1 VNSLLAALANRRQFI
16 LYKLVP
22 LDGDKTD
29 KVPIDPLTGYNSNA
43 QDATTWM
50 LPALAQTWAKQY
62 GPGHGVGIVIHEGC
76 GLFCVDI
83 DGAIAPDGTLSPIA
97 QDLLSRFPGSYVETS
112 QSGKGKHIIG
122 SFAGEIPAHST
133 KNVQQHIE
141 LYTKARFIALTGNDE
156 TGDPLKDATQA
167 LVGCAF
173 TYFRKADVGGNAGQD
188 WTTEYDPACPWNDET
203 DNQKLERLLKMRSF
217 AARAGNEGKLTF
229 RDFWEVSDRLATV
242 YPPNPD
248 SKSGLPYD
256 GSSVDQGFAN
266 HLAFGFGNNCDAIWR
281 IMQRE
286 DCKLRRSKWYDRPD
300 YRHNTL
306 TKAVAIPKRWK
317 KSADRAAPAAL
328 RAPVPVAPPVQAPQQ
343 PSVPPRVVD
352 NAAAVGPV
360 APPPPTEPVAPPPP
374 APVAPPP
381 PPDLVAPPPPSG
393 LPPGVPAP
401 PLTPPEHPGESDS
414 HYVGSRNINKVFE
427 GWVYV
432 ADMHRIFSPDGF
444 PMKKEQFD
452 ADPNFN
458 RREYQMDMAASEFKP
473 SAWDAFLQ
481 SQVAAP
487 LQVRSSI
494 FNPKGKPGEIFIRD
508 GQPHVN
514 TWYPVEVVMEPGDV
528 EPFLDHLRALFPID
542 WPILLDYLRFM
553 MQYKGDKAMW
563 WPFIQ
568 GVPGNGKSFI
578 CDTMEYCIGPKF
590 TQRPKAG
597 GLDSNFNASLYGCL
611 FLGVDDIKV
620 EGEYMAIWET
630 IKPMVTQPRLEIEPK
645 GIDKVTREVCFNA
658 ILNSNHKD
666 GIRKE
671 PDDRRIAPFFTRQQY
686 KPDLARD
693 GLTKDYFTKLRS
705 WAIPAL
711 GGKGWAHVAHYLMTS
726 PIGSSF
732 NPGDCPITSSTEEA
746 IEMGRSPAQQEVLD
760 AMRSCKLGFRGG
772 WINSVLAEHQIGRKY
787 KLSIN
792 ARHSLLVG
800 LGYMPHP
807 GLPGGRLA
815 DNLADGTRPVLYVTT
830 DHTTLGDTNPASI
843 KQKYEAANRQ

>member
-1 VNSLLAALANRRQFI
+1 MSSLLAALANRRQFI

-22 LDGDKTD
+22 LDGGKFDKI
-29 KVPIDPLTGYNSNA
+29 PIDPLTGYNSNA
-43 QDATTWM
+43 QDAATWL
-50 LPALAQTWAKQY
+50 LPSAAAAWAKEY
-62 GPGHGVGIVIHEGC
+62 GAGHGVGIVIHEGC

-83 DGAIAPDGTLSPIA
+83 DGAVAPDGTLSPLA
-97 QDLLSRFPGSYVETS
+97 HELLGRFPGSYVETS

-122 SFAGEIPAHST
+122 SFAGDIPAHST
-133 KNVQQHIE
+133 KNMQQHIE
-141 LYTKARFIALTGNDE
+141 LYTKARFIALTGRDE
-156 TGDPLKDATQA
+156 SGDALKDATQA

-173 TYFRKADVGGNAGQD
+173 TYFRKADVGGNGSQD
-188 WTTEYDPACPWNDET
+188 WTTEYDPACPWNAET

-217 AARAGNEGKLTF
+217 AARAGNDGKLTF
-229 RDFWEVSDRLATV
+229 RDFWEVSDRLAVV

-281 IMQRE
+281 IIQRE

-300 YRHNTL
+300 YRHNTI

-317 KSADRAAPAAL
+317 KGTARGVLPAL
-328 RAPVPVAPPVQAPQQ
+328 SAPVP
-343 PSVPPRVVD
+343 
-352 NAAAVGPV
+352 
-360 APPPPTEPVAPPPP
+360 APPPPTELIAPPPP

-381 PPDLVAPPPPSG
+381 PSAPMAPPPPAG

-401 PLTPPEHPGESDS
+401 PLTPPEHPAETDT
-414 HYVGSRNINKVFE
+414 HFVGSRDINERFA

-452 ADPNFN
+452 ADPHFN
-458 RREYQMDMAASEFKP
+458 RRAYQMDRAAGDFKP
-473 SAWDAFLQ
+473 SAWDAYLQ
-481 SQVAAP
+481 SEVASP
-487 LQVRSSI
+487 VQVRSSI
-494 FNPKGKPGEIFIRD
+494 FNPKGEPGEIFVRD

-528 EPFLDHLRALFPID
+528 EPFLDHLRKLFPLD

-620 EGEYMAIWET
+620 EGEWMSIWET

-671 PDDRRIAPFFTRQQY
+671 PDDRRIAPFFTGQQY

-693 GLTKDYFTKLRS
+693 GLTEDYFVKLRS
-705 WAIPAL
+705 WALPTL
-711 GGKGWAHVAHYLMTS
+711 GGKGWARVAHYLMTS
-726 PIGSSF
+726 PIGPTF
-732 NPGDCPITSSTEEA
+732 NPGSCPITSSTEEA

-760 AMRSCKLGFRGG
+760 AVRSCKLGFRGG

-807 GLPGGRLA
+807 GLPDGRLL
-815 DNLADGTRPVLYVTT
+815 DNLTDGTRPVLYVSTE
-830 DHTTLGDTNPASI
+830 HTTLGDTNAASI